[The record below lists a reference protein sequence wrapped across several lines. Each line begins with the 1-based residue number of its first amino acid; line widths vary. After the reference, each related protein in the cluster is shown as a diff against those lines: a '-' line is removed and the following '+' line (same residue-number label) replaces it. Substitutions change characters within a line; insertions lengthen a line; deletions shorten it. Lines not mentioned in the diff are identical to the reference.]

1 MNFIF
6 DIYGTLVDIHT
17 DESSVEFWQDVEK
30 LFHGEGVALSAQALK
45 KTYVEGVDRLKTAET
60 IEPNIGEVFADMF
73 KLGGVQPTQEQVA
86 KVANEFRLCSIRKL
100 RLFPH
105 VADTLKELRQAGA
118 KLYILSNAQRL
129 FTYPELERL
138 GLVPMMDGIELSS
151 DFGYCKPSPDFFE
164 HIIKKYHLKKNESVY
179 VGNDWFADVQGAVS
193 VGLDVVY
200 IRTEQSSKAK
210 EEGLTKY
217 KILDGNYETWKE
229 LLVRLNRAKKTA
241 AMNTAVEKVN

>member
-30 LFHGEGVALSAQALK
+30 LFRGEGVALSAQTLK
-45 KTYVEGVDRLKTAET
+45 KAYVEGVDRLKTAET
-60 IEPNIGEVFADMF
+60 IEPNIGEVFADML
-73 KLGGVQPTQEQVA
+73 KLGGVQPTEEQVA

-138 GLVPMMDGIELSS
+138 GVVPLVDGIELSS
-151 DFGYCKPSPDFFE
+151 DFGFCKPSPDFFM
-164 HIIKKYHLKKNESVY
+164 HVLTKYHLEKQDSMY
-179 VGNDWFADVQGAVS
+179 VGNDWFADVQGATG

-200 IRTEQSSKAK
+200 IRTEQSSKAD
-210 EEGLTKY
+210 EVGLTTH
-217 KILDGNYETWKE
+217 KILDGDYQKWHDT
-229 LLVRLNRAKKTA
+229 LLSLQKQA
-241 AMNTAVEKVN
+241 